1 MLEFSK
7 TKACI
12 LLFALILLCGVVG
25 AYFFARNDDES
36 NIDAKNMHFLIRPV
50 FAQDIG
56 EDATFLEEEA
66 GISMYV
72 NIGQF
77 IDISTV
83 KTLFKTIEK
92 ETLDYIVGSISLP
105 NYPETEDVHCFIHKD
120 GWIVVYYLRHEPLS
134 KIIDLNYYNS
144 TTGQLTKTKLQIG
157 LQKVASALGASI
169 TGAKYYYFTYPEA
182 NKFTII
188 IDEKNGRNYDH
199 FNLKLPSEY
208 VYYEF
213 SWANWFGSGDWPLGW
228 DPYIAINGTTAVYFI
243 SRNWRTTT
251 YGKLSDSQFEP
262 DVWYRI
268 DIYSLCDQRFAIIL
282 VYREP

>member
-7 TKACI
+7 TKACV

-25 AYFFARNDDES
+25 AYFFAANDDES
-36 NIDAKNMHFLIRPV
+36 NIDAKNIHSLIRPV

-56 EDATFLEEEA
+56 ENATFLEEEA
-66 GISMYV
+66 GISICV

-83 KTLFKTIEK
+83 KTLFKIIEK
-92 ETLDYIVGSISLP
+92 ETSDYIVGSISLP
-105 NYPETEDVHCFIHKD
+105 NYPETEDAHCFVHKD

-144 TTGQLTKTKLQIG
+144 TTGQLTTTKLQIG
-157 LQKVASALGASI
+157 LEMVTHALGASI
-169 TGAKYYYFTYPEA
+169 TGARYYYFTYPEA

-188 IDEKNGRNYDH
+188 IDEKYGRNYDH

-208 VYYEF
+208 AFYEF
-213 SWANWFGSGDWPLGW
+213 SWANWFGSGDWPMAW
-228 DPYIAINGTTAVYFI
+228 DPYIAVNGTKVVSFP
-243 SRNWRTTT
+243 RWENT
-251 YGKLSDSQFEP
+251 YGKFGISLFEP
-262 DVWYRI
+262 NVWHRI
-268 DIYSLCDQRFAIIL
+268 DIISLCHQRFAIIL
-282 VYREP
+282 VYKES